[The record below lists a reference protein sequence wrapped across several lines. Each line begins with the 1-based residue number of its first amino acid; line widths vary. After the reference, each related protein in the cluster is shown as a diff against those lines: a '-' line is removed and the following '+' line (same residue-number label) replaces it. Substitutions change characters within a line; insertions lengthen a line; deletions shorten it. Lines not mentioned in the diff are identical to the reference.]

1 MKRSKTICTLPWTHL
16 NFEPQGKVT
25 PCCLTAHH
33 RYYAGDLNK
42 DSVEGIWN
50 SDNMKDLR
58 KRMISG
64 EEPEICSKCY
74 DSEKITGD
82 SSRLHYNKMFPDV
95 YKDIENI
102 TSEDGTC
109 SKMELQYWDFRFSN
123 LCNMKCRSCGPISS
137 SLWVNDAKKLGWITE
152 ADKLSFIANV
162 NNTPKIDFLK
172 EQVKHVKRIY
182 FAGGEPLLM
191 KEHWEIL
198 DFLIEQGRFDVK
210 LAYNTNM
217 SVLEYNGRKAF
228 DYWDKWYRFQ
238 IEVWPS
244 IDEIG
249 DRAELIRSG
258 TKWEK
263 VDANIRKLSGYH
275 NIFVKPNIT
284 IGAWN
289 VHRIPEII
297 EYFYDVGIIHNREW
311 VNFDNFNI
319 NIIDSPPHYGL
330 SILPYEYKQSV
341 KDKLQTWIQ
350 EYNAENNTNI
360 WPILKQVLHHLDVK
374 EQNEKALERFRK
386 VTSTLDDIRKEDFYS
401 VVPELAFLKDKKENR
416 PCN

>member
-1 MKRSKTICTLPWTHL
+1 MNRSKTICALPWTHL

-33 RYYAGDLNK
+33 KYYAGDLNK
-42 DSVEGIWN
+42 DSVEDIWN
-50 SDNMKDLR
+50 SDNMKALR
-58 KRMISG
+58 KQMING
-64 EEPEICSKCY
+64 EEPKICSKCF
-74 DSEKITGD
+74 DSEKITKR
-82 SSRLHYNKMFPDV
+82 SSRLHYNNMFPDV

-102 TSEDGTC
+102 TAEDGTC

-123 LCNMKCRSCGPISS
+123 LCNMKCRSCGPMAS
-137 SLWVNDAKKLGWITE
+137 SLWVGDAKKLGWISE
-152 ADKLSFIANV
+152 ADKLSFIDNV

-172 EQVKHVKRIY
+172 EQIKYVKRIY

-198 DFLIEQGRFDVK
+198 DFLIEHERFDVK

-228 DYWDKWYRFQ
+228 DYWDKWHRFQ

-249 DRAELIRSG
+249 SRAELIRSG
-258 TKWEK
+258 TKWNK
-263 VDANIRKLSGYH
+263 VDANLKALSKYE

-289 VHRIPEII
+289 VGRIPEVVD
-297 EYFYDVGIIHNREW
+297 YFCNINIVKNLEW
-311 VNFDNFNI
+311 FNFDNFNI
-319 NIIDSPPHYGL
+319 NIIDAPVHYGL
-330 SILPYEYKQSV
+330 SILPYEYRQSV
-341 KDKLQTWIQ
+341 KDKLQTWIE
-350 EYNAENNTNI
+350 EYNTKHNTNI
-360 WPILKQVLHHLDVK
+360 WPNLKQVLYHLDDK
-374 EQNEKALERFRK
+374 EQNEKALKKFIK
-386 VTSTLDDIRKEDFYS
+386 VTADIDRLRKEDFYS
-401 VVPELAFLKDKKENR
+401 TVPELAFLKEENTI
-416 PCN
+416 NG